1 MTFKKLQV
9 MFSGECPGV
18 EFLCGFSFFD
28 LFLASG
34 IAVVSHADI
43 FTRGYNQQPS
53 SQSGS

>member
-1 MTFKKLQV
+1 MACKKLQV

-53 SQSGS
+53 GQSGS